1 MRSFIIAIIICF
13 SPILSQTGY
22 EIAKRVD
29 EKPKPRFLSNKI
41 EMVLKNSRD
50 KTRTKQMISKSMNG
64 GEKQIMWFLKP
75 KTDYGVSFLKI
86 EHDKGQ
92 DEMRIWLPNFGRVRR
107 ISSKKKGDSFMGS
120 DLSYEDLSNRNLNEN
135 KYIRL
140 EDETVDE
147 INCYVLEIR
156 PIGNIKTSYS
166 KHISWINK
174 STLVTKKEKSYDKKG
189 NLIKDKSF
197 DYIFVEGYS
206 VLNYVF
212 IKNVQKNH
220 TTQVYFSEIVLNSK
234 IDEDIFNEKSLQNMP
249 VD

>member
-1 MRSFIIAIIICF
+1 MNSFIIILISFLF
-13 SPILSQTGY
+13 SFSGLDLVNQM
-22 EIAKRVD
+22 ENL
-29 EKPKPRFLSNKI
+29 PKPDDVKSNITLQIKRKKTKTLSFRSIIK
-41 EMVLKNSRD
+41 D
-50 KTRTKQMISKSMNG
+50 NG
-64 GEKQIMWFLKP
+64 KKQIMWFTAPPSDK
-75 KTDYGVSFLKI
+75 GVSFLKI
-86 EHDKGQ
+86 EKENKSED
-92 DEMRIWLPNFGRVRR
+92 MRMWLPAFKKIRR

-120 DLSYEDLSNRNLNEN
+120 DLSYEDLSNRNLNDN

-166 KHISWINK
+166 KHISCINK